1 MWQLVLEQFKD
12 QLVIIL
18 LGSAAISFVLALF
31 EDEEG
36 WTAFVDPAV
45 VSTLK
50 PDQVRTTLTRK
61 KILTIL
67 ILNAVVGVSQESSA
81 EKAIAA
87 LQEYSANEAKVVR
100 NGALHRIKADDLVPG
115 DIISVA
121 VGDRIPADCRV
132 LSIQSNSFNVD
143 QAILTGESE
152 SVGKDTKAIEDSR
165 AVKQDQVNMLF
176 SGTTVVTGHATA
188 LVVLTGAST
197 AIGDIHESITSQIS
211 EPTPLKQKLNEFGDM
226 LAKVIT
232 VICILVWLINI
243 QHFND
248 PSHGSWAKGAIYY
261 LKVSFT
267 VSKKPPE
274 ILNKR
279 TDCRI
284 PWRCSN
290 SRGTSCCHHDLSCSG
305 DSKNGREERSG
316 PKSALR

>member
-1 MWQLVLEQFKD
+1 MPPPQALPEDPSTPLWQLILEQFKD

-18 LGSAAISFVLALF
+18 LGSAAISFILALF
-31 EDEEG
+31 EDGEG

-45 VSTLK
+45 VCALRL
-50 PDQVRTTLTRK
+50 VRARATLTQPQ
-61 KILTIL
+61 ILTIL
-67 ILNAVVGVSQESSA
+67 VLNAVVGVSQESSA

-100 NGALHRIKADDLVPG
+100 NGALKRIKADDLVPG

-152 SVGKDTKAIEDSR
+152 SVGKDTKTLQDSR
-165 AVKQDQVNMLF
+165 AVKQDQLNMLF

-211 EPTPLKQKLNEFGDM
+211 EPTPLKQKLNDFGDM

-248 PSHGSWAKGAIYY
+248 PSHGSWTKGAIYY
-261 LKVSFT
+261 LKVLSTMFN
-267 VSKKPPE
+267 SK
-274 ILNKR
+274 
-279 TDCRI
+279 
-284 PWRCSN
+284 
-290 SRGTSCCHHDLSCSG
+290 
-305 DSKNGREERSG
+305 
-316 PKSALR
+316 LRN